1 MLCLVSSL
9 AGSNS
14 KSLKGMCRK
23 QPCQRGGVKCSA
35 DSQEVE
41 RVRWE
46 EQRKSMQQDAQTKAE
61 LSKYDDQLARA
72 RAADEHEKYRQ
83 RNAELVRMQEE
94 SSARQEQQRQVVA
107 QQIEAERRA
116 TDQHKARLFDFRANQ
131 LEGCVEQPLAY
142 RCSPFSLPL

>member
-1 MLCLVSSL
+1 MCATSL
-9 AGSNS
+9 QSVTDESESDTRCCA
-14 KSLKGMCRK
+14 K
-23 QPCQRGGVKCSA
+23 
-35 DSQEVE
+35 QEVE

-61 LSKYDDQLARA
+61 LAKYDDQLARA
-72 RAADEHEKYRQ
+72 RGADEHEKYRQ

-116 TDQHKARLFDFRANQ
+116 TDQHKA
-131 LEGCVEQPLAY
+131 
-142 RCSPFSLPL
+142 SI